1 MITDAFYGDEFQR
14 FAEFV
19 DRGFMNADLKK
30 EQKRLREELED
41 YDTDFENVALKAVN
55 IWGDVTLAP
64 EWIRFHYITG
74 DVVVYREYALYVS
87 CNDSYKLSAKEFHCW
102 RARYLDW

>member
-1 MITDAFYGDEFQR
+1 MITDAFHGDAFQR

-19 DRGFMNADLKK
+19 DRNFMNAELKK
-30 EQKRLREELED
+30 AQKELREGLDD
-41 YDTDFENVALKAVN
+41 YDTDFENVALKALN
-55 IWGDVTLAP
+55 IWGEVTLAP

-74 DVVVYREYALYVS
+74 DVVVHRNYALYV
-87 CNDSYKLSAKEFHCW
+87 NGVDSYKLSAEEFYCW